1 MSPHA
6 PQSPAPARPA
16 HQDRLPIGELA
27 ARSGLATS
35 CLRYYEEIG
44 LIRSERTAG
53 GQRRYPRSTLR
64 RLAFIRAAQRV
75 GLSLDEA
82 RTALDRLPENR
93 APNATE
99 WNTVARTWTRRI
111 DEQIAELERLK
122 RRLTGCI
129 GCGCL
134 SLRKCG
140 LYNPGDT
147 AASGGAGARYLLGD
161 TPAGEKS
168 EAAVTARRP

>member
-6 PQSPAPARPA
+6 PQPPTPARPA
-16 HQDRLPIGELA
+16 HHDRLAIGELA
-27 ARSGLATS
+27 ARSGLAAS

-64 RLAFIRAAQRV
+64 RVAFVRAAQRV

-82 RTALDRLPENR
+82 RTALDRLPEDR
-93 APNATE
+93 APNAAE
-99 WNTVARTWTRRI
+99 WNTVARAWTRRI

-122 RRLTGCI
+122 RRLTSCI

-140 LYNPGDT
+140 LYNPDDAA
-147 AASGGAGARYLLGD
+147 AASGAGARYLLGD
-161 TPAGEKS
+161 EPAGP
-168 EAAVTARRP
+168 EAAPTARRP